1 MNTLL
6 LLILLT
12 NLRLLASSRIHA
24 CVRWVAAQGVLLG
37 LLAVVGRAG
46 HITLPGFFFAL
57 LAAAIKGWVFPWLI
71 FRAIR
76 ESDIRREMEPY
87 VGYNLSLAI
96 GLAALGLAF
105 WLGGRLPLPQS
116 APGPL
121 FVPVAFFSMFA
132 GLFLIVSRK
141 KAVTQALGYLVMEN
155 GIYLF
160 GAVAVTDEPLL
171 VELGVLLD
179 LLVAV
184 FVMGITMFHIQ
195 RDVESL
201 DANQLTQLRD

>member
-6 LLILLT
+6 ILILLT
-12 NLRLLASSRIHA
+12 NLRLLVSSRIHA
-24 CVRWVAAQGVLLG
+24 CVRWVAAQGILLG
-37 LLAVVGRAG
+37 LLAVVGRQD
-46 HITLPGFFFAL
+46 HITLLGILFAL
-57 LAAAIKGWVFPWLI
+57 FTAAIKGWVFPWLI

-76 ESDIRREMEPY
+76 ESEIRREMEPY

-96 GLAALGLAF
+96 GLAALGVSF
-105 WLGGRLPLPQS
+105 WLGRRLPLPGL
-116 APGPL
+116 PGPL

-160 GAVAVTDEPLL
+160 GVVAVRDEPLL

-201 DANQLTQLRD
+201 DADQLTQLRD